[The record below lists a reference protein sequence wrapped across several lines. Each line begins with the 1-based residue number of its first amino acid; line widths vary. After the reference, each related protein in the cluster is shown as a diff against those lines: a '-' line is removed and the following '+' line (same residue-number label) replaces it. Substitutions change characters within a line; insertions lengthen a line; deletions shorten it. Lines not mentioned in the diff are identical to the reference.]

1 MGNLDSKCILCPCG
15 SPNTFCIFILM
26 FIIVVVLI
34 SAGPQ
39 RTQKIAGLLGVGAK
53 YFNMVYFSG

>member
-1 MGNLDSKCILCPCG
+1 
-15 SPNTFCIFILM
+15 M
-26 FIIVVVLI
+26 FVIVVVLI

-39 RTQKIAGLLGVGAK
+39 RRQQIAGLLEATARFE

>member
-1 MGNLDSKCILCPCG
+1 
-15 SPNTFCIFILM
+15 M

-39 RTQKIAGLLGVGAK
+39 RGQQIARLLGVGAKLK